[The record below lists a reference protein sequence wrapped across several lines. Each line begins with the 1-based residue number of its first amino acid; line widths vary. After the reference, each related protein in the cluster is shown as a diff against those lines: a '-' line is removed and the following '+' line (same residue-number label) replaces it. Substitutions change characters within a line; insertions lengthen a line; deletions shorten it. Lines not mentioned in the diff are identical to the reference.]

1 MGRGGRAGAPITL
14 GAVVTRRIMAT
25 SGGFLP
31 TERWTA
37 VTAGRT
43 IRRMLALARRERPRV
58 CLIHTA
64 SGDDPAGY
72 LRAYA
77 ALGSLSCDVTHL
89 QLFVQ
94 PNAPVREHVL
104 SSDVVWVGGGSVANL
119 LAVWRLHGLDDALRE
134 AYHEG
139 VVLGGVSAG
148 SICWHRG
155 GPTDSYG
162 PELRPVTDGLG
173 LLPWGNGVHYDSEPR
188 RRPMVHQLVR
198 DGVFDLVYAT
208 DDRVGILYEDEVPVE
223 VVADREPGEAAVAP
237 RPGREQA
244 GGAAGPGP
252 AAYRVERVG
261 GEVRETRLA
270 PGPIT
275 GA

>member
-1 MGRGGRAGAPITL
+1 VPVTL
-14 GAVVTRRIMAT
+14 GAVATRRIMAT
-25 SGGFLP
+25 SGGLLP
-31 TERWTA
+31 TERWTGPM
-37 VTAGRT
+37 VGRT
-43 IRRMLALARRERPRV
+43 IRRMLELARRDRPRV
-58 CLIHTA
+58 CVINTA

-72 LRAYA
+72 VRAYG
-77 ALGSLSCDVTHL
+77 ALGALGCDVTHL

-104 SSDVVWVGGGSVANL
+104 AADVVWVGGGSVANL
-119 LAVWRLHGLDDALRE
+119 LAVWRLHGLDAVLRE

-148 SICWHRG
+148 SICWHLG

-162 PELRPVTDGLG
+162 PELRAVTDGLG
-173 LLPWGNGVHYDSEPR
+173 LLPYGNGVHYDGEPR

-198 DGVFDLVYAT
+198 DGVFDVVYAT

-223 VVADREPGEAAVAP
+223 VVADVAP
-237 RPGREQA
+237 GGPA
-244 GGAAGPGP
+244 AGAAGATLRAP
-252 AAYRVERVG
+252 AAWRVERVG
-261 GEVRETRLA
+261 GEVRETRLD
-270 PGPIT
+270 PGPIR